1 MKKVIFSFLLFIA
14 SIVFLTPEEILAAAN
29 EYYISKDSENVT
41 KGMYYAKP
49 NGKAKMVV
57 KFTRYNTNKKVKKS
71 LGLKDMTAQYKLT
84 TKSGD
89 LIHDF
94 DRSIYKLQKV
104 GSKLYLPKPVYRT
117 ESIYGPAEGY
127 ALKLYEMTANGNKK
141 RVIKDYIPS
150 NTVTPFI
157 IEGSS
162 LFYVTYNKQS
172 MKEYDLNVYDLKS
185 KKKKTLKRLVDSF
198 WIQSGTIYFTEK
210 GSLYSMQQNGEKI
223 KQYKSIDYLYN
234 AIGFEARSYG
244 VTINDILIYYSG
256 REGRYYYLD
265 TNTGKSIKLPYI
277 NIYEGNQYIDYSS
290 QRIFYT
296 DKEGL
301 KMYDSKIRK
310 TKLIKRTKT
319 IVYIHQVKMNAK
331 KIQYIQGNR
340 LYEIGF

>member
-1 MKKVIFSFLLFIA
+1 MKKGMLSIILFIA
-14 SIVFLTPEEILAAAN
+14 TIVFLTPVEILAATN
-29 EYYISKDSENVT
+29 EYYISKDSENVS

-71 LGLKDMTAQYKLT
+71 LGLKDMKAQYKLS

-94 DRSIYKLQKV
+94 DGSIYKLQKV
-104 GSKLYLPKPVYRT
+104 GSKLYLPTPVYRT
-117 ESIYGPAEGY
+117 ESVYGPAEGY
-127 ALKLYEMTANGNKK
+127 ALKLYEMTASGNKK

-150 NTVTPFI
+150 NTVTPYI

-162 LFYVTYNKQS
+162 LFYVTYNNQS
-172 MKEYDLNVYDLKS
+172 MKEYDLNVYYLKS

-198 WIQSGTIYFTEK
+198 WIQSGTIFFTEK

-244 VTINDILIYYSG
+244 ITINDVLIYYSG

-265 TNTGKSIKLPYI
+265 TNTGESIKLPNI

-319 IVYIHQVKMNAK
+319 IVYIHQVKMNAN

-340 LYEIGF
+340 LYEVGF